1 MHEHDGKP
9 AKGLGLFHE
18 GRMILFYSYSSDIGD
33 GLEDYNVHKV
43 PQELRNLAT
52 KLAVNLT
59 YYVLNY

>member
-1 MHEHDGKP
+1 MMVTRL
-9 AKGLGLFHE
+9 KGSVCFMS
-18 GRMILFYSYSSDIGD
+18 GRTILFYSYSSDIGD
-33 GLEDYNVHKV
+33 GLEDSNVHKV